1 MIQVSLFIHKNID
14 LNIYLKLFSIFKN
27 LVNGRFSK
35 RKLIEMKVENESSEL
50 DDTLNDMNNLSLK
63 MDQD

>member
-1 MIQVSLFIHKNID
+1 M
-14 LNIYLKLFSIFKN
+14 NIYLKLFSIFKN

-50 DDTLNDMNNLSLK
+50 GDTLNDMNNLSLK